1 MLMVLYL
8 GQLATAQAL
17 YRAFPSA
24 VLKEDRN
31 IKILKPRNYSNNTE
45 KYYPLI
51 IVLDGDYLFEPVAG
65 AVDYL
70 SYWDQMPESFV
81 VGINQGNSRYEDT
94 NLSIKTGFP
103 DQNTMKFMDFII
115 EIKKTMIDEYRVV
128 PFTVIVGK
136 DVTANLASFYL
147 MKKEVDINAMIQ
159 IAPEY
164 STLIQKNL
172 MEKISQLSQNQFFYA
187 AIAENESPASQI
199 VSAKV
204 DSLQAINTPANF
216 KYEKITGA
224 NDYSVAPQAIPR
236 GLDFIFK
243 EYQLVDK
250 HQLAKDHPI
259 PELIE
264 DEEEPKKV
272 QESIPVLKDLILKY
286 KTINELYGVNPKI
299 RIIDLVT
306 IADFAF
312 AREDWDQLIDIG
324 SLAEKEHPN
333 LLYGHYLQG
342 LGYEGMGRL
351 SRAIKELNA
360 AYSLDPA
367 AGITKEMILD
377 KVEYLQSKE

>member
-1 MLMVLYL
+1 MLMALYL
-8 GQLATAQAL
+8 GQLAAAQAL

-31 IKILKPRNYSNNTE
+31 LKILKPRNYSNNTK

-81 VGINQGNSRYEDT
+81 VGINQGSSRYDDT
-94 NLSIKTGFP
+94 NLNIKTGFP
-103 DQNTMKFMDFII
+103 DQNAMKFMDFII
-115 EIKKTMIDEYRVV
+115 ELKETMMDEYRVV

-136 DVTANLASFYL
+136 DINANLASFYL
-147 MKKEVDINAMIQ
+147 MKKEIEVNALIQ
-159 IAPEY
+159 VAPEY
-164 STLIQKNL
+164 TTIIQKNL
-172 MEKISQLSQNQFFYA
+172 IEKINQLAQNQFFYA
-187 AIAENESPASQI
+187 AIAENESLASQI
-199 VSAKV
+199 ISTKV
-204 DSLQAINTPANF
+204 DSMQVSNTPANF

-224 NDYSVAPQAIPR
+224 NEYTVATQAIPR
-236 GLDFIFK
+236 GLEFIFK
-243 EYQLVDK
+243 KYQLVDK

-259 PELIE
+259 PELTE
-264 DEEEPKKV
+264 DEGEPKKER
-272 QESIPVLKDLILKY
+272 ESIPVLKDLILKY
-286 KTINELYGVNPKI
+286 ETINELYGINPKI

-306 IADFAF
+306 IAEFAI

-324 SLAEKEHPN
+324 RLAEKEHKN

-342 LGYEGMGRL
+342 LGYEGMGRF

-360 AYSLDPA
+360 AYSLNPA